1 MDFTKIRLFLFDMD
15 GTLYLGDE
23 LFPFTKPLLETIR
36 KAGKT
41 YLFMTNNSSKSVLDY
56 VAKMERLGIPAAY
69 DDFITSSQA
78 TADYLMKN
86 HPGVKFYVCGT
97 ESFKAELACAGVRV
111 CDVYSED
118 IGGVVMGY
126 DTELTYRKLDD
137 VSKLLTLF
145 DIPYIA
151 ANPDFVC
158 PTEYGYVPDCGSVCG
173 MIYNATGKNP
183 HYIGKPRPEMPL
195 AAGGTDSEKG
205 SGGKPRHGAC
215 RRRPA
220 IYGYR
225 VRHRRR
231 HPFFACAERGIDAF
245 RCGKKRCEA
254 GIYYARLRRAARKN
268 TMMSGAF
275 LPEEVY
281 LWQDRRES
289 HLQRKMQARITR
301 SFPSHVSPTGKS
313 KRRDFC

>member
-36 KAGKT
+36 SAGKT

-56 VAKMERLGIPAAY
+56 VAKMERLGISAEY

-86 HPGVKFYVCGT
+86 HRDVKFYVCGT
-97 ESFKAELACAGVRV
+97 ESFKAELAAVGVRV

-126 DTELTYRKLDD
+126 DTELTYRKLGD
-137 VSKLLTLF
+137 VSKLLTLH

-158 PTEYGYVPDCGSVCG
+158 PTEYGLCAGLRLRLRYDLQCDGEESPLYRQAASRDAACPRWSGFGKRIRRWNAARRLSS
-173 MIYNATGKNP
+173 ATGCIRIS
-183 HYIGKPRPEMPL
+183 H
-195 AAGGTDSEKG
+195 AA
-205 SGGKPRHGAC
+205 
-215 RRRPA
+215 
-220 IYGYR
+220 
-225 VRHRRR
+225 
-231 HPFFACAERGIDAF
+231 
-245 RCGKKRCEA
+245 
-254 GIYYARLRRAARKN
+254 
-268 TMMSGAF
+268 
-275 LPEEVY
+275 
-281 LWQDRRES
+281 
-289 HLQRKMQARITR
+289 
-301 SFPSHVSPTGKS
+301 SPPG
-313 KRRDFC
+313 FIPCLC

>member
-23 LFPFTKPLLETIR
+23 LFPFTKPFLETIR
-36 KAGKT
+36 SAGKT

-56 VAKMERLGIPAAY
+56 VAKMERLGIPAEY

-86 HPGVKFYVCGT
+86 HRDVKFYVCGT
-97 ESFKAELACAGVRV
+97 ESFKAELAAAGVRV

-137 VSKLLTLF
+137 VSKLLTLH

-195 AAGGTDSEKG
+195 AAVERIRKKDPAVECGTTLVVGDRLYTDIACGVAAGIHSLLVLSGESTLSDVEK
-205 SGGKPRHGAC
+205 SDVKPEFIMRD
-215 RRRPA
+215 
-220 IYGYR
+220 
-225 VRHRRR
+225 
-231 HPFFACAERGIDAF
+231 CAELLEKI
-245 RCGKKRCEA
+245 
-254 GIYYARLRRAARKN
+254 
-268 TMMSGAF
+268 
-275 LPEEVY
+275 
-281 LWQDRRES
+281 Q
-289 HLQRKMQARITR
+289 
-301 SFPSHVSPTGKS
+301 
-313 KRRDFC
+313 

>member
-36 KAGKT
+36 SAGKT

-56 VAKMERLGIPAAY
+56 VAKMERLGISAEY

-86 HPGVKFYVCGT
+86 HRDVKFYVCGT
-97 ESFKAELACAGVRV
+97 ESFKAELAAVGVRV

-126 DTELTYRKLDD
+126 DTELTYRKLGD
-137 VSKLLTLF
+137 VSKLLTLH

-195 AAGGTDSEKG
+195 ARGGADSEKG
-205 SGGKPRHGAC
+205 SGGGMRHDAC
-215 RRRPA
+215 RRRQA
-220 IYGYR
+220 VYGYR
-225 VRHRRR
+225 MRRR
-231 HPFFACAERGIDAF
+231 RRDSFLACAERGIDAF
-245 RCGKKRCEA
+245 RCGKKRREA
-254 GIYYARLRRAARKN
+254 GIYHARLRGAARKN
-268 TMMSGAF
+268 TVMSGA
-275 LPEEVY
+275 Y
-281 LWQDRRES
+281 RRRE
-289 HLQRKMQARITR
+289 
-301 SFPSHVSPTGKS
+301 VVYGKTEGNPVCRG
-313 KRRDFC
+313 KRRRELCGVFRYAQA